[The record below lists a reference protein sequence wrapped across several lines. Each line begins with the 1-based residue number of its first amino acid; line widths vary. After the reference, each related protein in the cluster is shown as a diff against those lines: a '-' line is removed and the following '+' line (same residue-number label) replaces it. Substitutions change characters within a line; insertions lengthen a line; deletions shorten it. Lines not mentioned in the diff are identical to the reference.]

1 MEKTIPLWLDVDPV
15 CHHTRDHAIELMDSY
30 CVKGHDDATAI
41 LLAIHLRV
49 DNIDLLGVST
59 VHGNTTAEWTAIN
72 AARCLHAF
80 AAPAHI
86 KVYPGAAR
94 PLSRNAPKHCPEI
107 HGEDGLAGVVG
118 LSAPDSPDIQTRLA
132 RSDDSKP
139 ISALQGMTNAIR
151 ETWDGGAGRKVTI
164 VSSGPMT
171 NVAVFISA
179 YPELLDGVEQF
190 VFMGGGNGF
199 GNITPAAEYNILCDP
214 EAAQIVVNNPL
225 KTVMLPINV
234 THTAIVNQGIHARL
248 CSPHQHDHH
257 MHDGTSESPAT
268 NLRKM
273 LSSLVTYFGDTY
285 REIFGFENGPPLHD
299 ALTIAY
305 VSNPALFEGRRLHV
319 DVETRGE
326 HTTGA
331 TIVDTW
337 NFRTYDDT
345 WGPGGKNY
353 FVLESLEVSPLDHC
367 AIKSLNV
374 FYYR

>member
-1 MEKTIPLWLDVDPV
+1 MEKSIPLWLDVDP
-15 CHHTRDHAIELMDSY
+15 
-30 CVKGHDDATAI
+30 GHDDATAI
-41 LLAIHLRV
+41 LLAIHL
-49 DNIDLLGVST
+49 DNIDLLGIST
-59 VHGNTTAEWTAIN
+59 VHGNTTVYWTEIN

-94 PLSRNAPKHCPEI
+94 PLFRSAPKHCPEI

-118 LSAPDSPDIQTRLA
+118 LSSPDSPEIQTRLA
-132 RSDDSKP
+132 RSDDAKP
-139 ISALQGMTNAIR
+139 ISALQGMTNAVK
-151 ETWDGGAGRKVTI
+151 ETWRGGAGRKVTI

-171 NVAVFISA
+171 NIAVFIA
-179 YPELLDGVEQF
+179 AHAELLEGVEQF

-214 EAAQIVVNNPL
+214 EAAQIVVNNPV

-234 THTAIVNQGIHARL
+234 THTAIVNQGIHTRL
-248 CSPHQHDHH
+248 CSPHSHDHF
-257 MHDGTSESPAT
+257 MPTSPET

-273 LSSLVTYFGDTY
+273 LSSLVIYFGDTY
-285 REIFGFENGPPLHD
+285 REVFGFNDGPPLHD

-305 VSNPALFEGRRLHV
+305 VSNPALFQGRRLHV

-337 NFRTYDDT
+337 DYRTYDDT
-345 WGPGGKNY
+345 WGPNGKNCV
-353 FVLESLEVSPLDHC
+353 VLESLEVEKFFDILLDCIQRCDKVSPL
-367 AIKSLNV
+367 N
-374 FYYR
+374 FQ